1 LILAT
6 KESFYIVNREQKF
19 NSKFIYIVDEMLSL
33 TSVKNKIMK
42 KNVGKMDRIV
52 RFAIAIILIILA
64 YAKIIPANLSL
75 ATYVV
80 AILIAST
87 GIFRFCLLYK
97 PFGISTCREK
107 SPF

>member
-1 LILAT
+1 
-6 KESFYIVNREQKF
+6 
-19 NSKFIYIVDEMLSL
+19 
-33 TSVKNKIMK
+33 
-42 KNVGKMDRIV
+42 MDRIV
-52 RFAIAIILIILA
+52 RFALAISLAILA

-80 AILIAST
+80 ALVIAAT

>member
-1 LILAT
+1 
-6 KESFYIVNREQKF
+6 
-19 NSKFIYIVDEMLSL
+19 
-33 TSVKNKIMK
+33 MK

-52 RFAIAIILIILA
+52 RFAIAITLIILA
-64 YAKIIPANLSL
+64 YAGIIPSFLSL

-80 AILIAST
+80 AILIAFT
-87 GIFRFCLLYK
+87 GVIRICLLYK